1 MTGPLNQSSLY
12 ESPANHE
19 LLKLIGNF
27 NYASVL
33 DVGAGSG
40 SNLKTIRK
48 IAPNAVTW
56 AITCSES
63 EAIALSEVTLNII
76 KADLNTF
83 SQSGGSGHVIP
94 GDMQFDLIICSHV
107 LEHLIDPVVV
117 LGHLCERLSDKGR
130 LIIAVPNICHWRSRL
145 KIMYGYFDYEESGVM
160 DKTHLRFFTYHSAVR
175 LAESESRTQLITK
188 QAVGGAILGP
198 LRSFLP
204 PSIIMRLD
212 KLAVRIM
219 PNLFGFETH
228 VVLKRIHQ

>member
-12 ESPANHE
+12 DSPANNQ

-48 IAPNAVTW
+48 IAPNAETW
-56 AITCSES
+56 AITCSDS

-76 KADLNTF
+76 KADLNTLN
-83 SQSGGSGHVIP
+83 QSDESGHVIP

-117 LGHLCERLSDKGR
+117 LGHLCKRLTNQGR

-145 KIMYGYFDYEESGVM
+145 KIMFGYFDYEESGVM
-160 DKTHLRFFTYHSAVR
+160 DKTHLRFFTYHSAVCMG
-175 LAESESRTQLITK
+175 ESDSRTQLIKK

-198 LRSFLP
+198 LRSLLP
-204 PSIIMRLD
+204 PSIVMRLD
-212 KLAVRIM
+212 EFAVRIM

-228 VVLKRIHQ
+228 VMLERIYE